1 MKNFKMKAW
10 LKKEN
15 KMVNIIGIDFSY
27 EYIKYTEDNNL
38 FNENYKTA
46 EFKDVELL
54 QYIGMKDKKGIEI
67 YEGDIV
73 RVPDVAD
80 SRKSFNGYVEYDES
94 RAEFIVN
101 LLDGLEETFYCCN
114 QSEEQ
119 YRALLEL
126 KVLGNIYEN
135 KELLGE

>member
-1 MKNFKMKAW
+1 MKNFKIKAW

-114 QSEEQ
+114 QSE
-119 YRALLEL
+119 RI

>member
-1 MKNFKMKAW
+1 MKEFKMKAW

-15 KMVNIIGIDFSY
+15 KMVSIIGIDFNY
-27 EYIKYTEDNNL
+27 EYIRYSENDEL
-38 FNENYKTA
+38 FDSNYKTA
-46 EFKDVELL
+46 EFKNIELL

-67 YEGDIV
+67 YEGDVV

-80 SRKSFNGYVEYDES
+80 SRKSFNGYVEYEND
-94 RAEFIVN
+94 RAEFVIN

-114 QSEEQ
+114 QSE
-119 YRALLEL
+119 RI

-135 KELLGE
+135 P